1 MKISFIH
8 TGDIHLGRQ
17 FHFKGGDPGL
27 GERRRMELWK
37 TFDKIIQTA
46 EKNHIHYL
54 IISAQ

>member
-46 EKNHIHYL
+46 EKNHTDY
-54 IISAQ
+54 QR